1 MALQALYRKYR
12 PNDWEEVVGQDHVI
26 RVLKNA
32 IKSDRLSHAY
42 LFSGPRGTGKTTVA
56 RLLARAVNCTD
67 SDLGER
73 PCDRC
78 DICESIKNGRFL
90 DIIEIDAASNTSVDD
105 IRELRDKIN
114 FSPSLGR
121 MKVYIID
128 EVHML
133 STAAFN
139 ALLKTLEEPPA
150 HAMFILAT
158 TELQKIPA
166 TVLSR
171 CQHHEFRRFPVREI
185 VGRLTE
191 ISNEENFTFEPE
203 ALTLIARQSTGA
215 MRDAVTI
222 LDQISST
229 GEPITL
235 KNTQTILGTAANLAV
250 IQMIDALLDRQLKDG
265 MDIIHKALDGGTD
278 ARQFARQTVEYL
290 RLLMMSKL
298 GSLEDEDVTE
308 ETRAALNQQAAR
320 LTIDKILEWIR
331 IFNQA
336 EVNSRLAWYPGLSL
350 ELAITE
356 AAAETSRVTAV
367 EPEIAVRVAEKKVA
381 KPAMSSME
389 EIDDADDDDDLLD
402 KQIRGRYQVYIRKG
416 QTPDPSVTKAEIEKV
431 WEEVIQLI
439 KQHDVILAASL
450 KPAKLMGVRN
460 GVLILGFPRETLK
473 NRMESKRKNM
483 VWTSAA
489 ISSVLGKPVG
499 VSLVIIN
506 DHNPVNMDEK
516 PVVDAAIQLG
526 GKLVEDKEKR
536 KK

>member
-32 IKSDRLSHAY
+32 IKTDRLSHAY

-67 SDLGER
+67 PDLSER

-78 DICESIKNGRFL
+78 EICESIKNGRFL

-191 ISNEENFTFEPE
+191 ISLEENFKFEPE

-250 IQMIDALLDRQLKDG
+250 IQMINALLDRQLKDG
-265 MDIIHKALDGGTD
+265 MDIIHKALDSGTD

-298 GSLEDEDVTE
+298 GSLEDDDVTE

-356 AAAETSRVTAV
+356 AAAETSRVAGT
-367 EPEIAVRVAEKKVA
+367 EPEVIIRAAEKKVA
-381 KPAMSSME
+381 KPAIPSMD
-389 EIDDADDDDDLLD
+389 EIDDTDDNDLVD
-402 KQIRGRYQVYIRKG
+402 KEIRGRYQVYIRKG
-416 QTPDPSVTKAEIEKV
+416 QTPDPSVTKAEIEGV
-431 WEEVIQLI
+431 WEQVRQLI
-439 KQHDVILAASL
+439 KQYDVILAASL
-450 KPAKLMGVRN
+450 KPAKLMDVRN
-460 GVLILGFPRETLK
+460 GILILGFPRETLK
-473 NRMESKRKNM
+473 NQMESRRKNM

-489 ISSVLGKPVG
+489 ISNVLGKSVG
-499 VSLVIIN
+499 VSLVMIN
-506 DHNPVNMDEK
+506 DRNPVSMEK
-516 PVVDAAIQLG
+516 SPIVDAAIQLG
-526 GKLVEDKEKR
+526 GKLVVNKENR